1 MSSPDIS
8 NLPFEELASE
18 VGRRLS
24 EAVDNGE
31 LDRISNAQFAQL
43 FGSAIQFLAAK
54 AHAGDMPPPF
64 GGNKSITPTDAVIA
78 CTAILESVNLA
89 VFELAA
95 WQAVSNLGSRRDGTS
110 PDRTEQWSRS

>member
-1 MSSPDIS
+1 MSLPDLS
-8 NLPFEELASE
+8 GAPFGELASE
-18 VGRRLS
+18 LGRQLS
-24 EAVDNGE
+24 EAVENDDLDGIDN
-31 LDRISNAQFAQL
+31 DAFARL

-54 AHAGDMPPPF
+54 AHAGDVPPPF

-95 WQAVSNLGSRRDGTS
+95 WQAVSNIGSRRNVASSGSPTS
-110 PDRTEQWSRS
+110 ME

>member
-8 NLPFEELASE
+8 DLPFRDLAAE
-18 VGRRLS
+18 VGHQLTAAADS
-24 EAVDNGE
+24 GE
-31 LDRISNAQFAQL
+31 FHTISNDQFSQL
-43 FGSAIQFLAAK
+43 FASAIRFLAAK

-95 WQAVSNLGSRRDGTS
+95 WQAVTNLGSRRNEAPANS
-110 PDRTEQWSRS
+110 ME

>member
-8 NLPFEELASE
+8 GAPFAELAAE
-18 VGRRLS
+18 LGRQLS
-24 EAVDNGE
+24 EAADSGKF
-31 LDRISNAQFAQL
+31 DKIGNAQFSQL
-43 FGSAIQFLAAK
+43 FGSAIRYLAAK
-54 AHAGDMPPPF
+54 AHAGDLPPPF

-95 WQAVSNLGSRRDGTS
+95 WQAVSTLGSRRNEPS
-110 PDRTEQWSRS
+110 PDSVE